1 MGHPYT
7 PGMETL
13 APPTAGGRSSA
24 QRLVGRELLAWAAAV
39 AGPLVMSL
47 SVYKGRPAGVLVV
60 VTAASA
66 LLAVLRERQ
75 HLQRLA
81 VAGAAGIALALLY
94 GVILATWAALAL
106 VLVDWVVRR
115 RAPLPRLPAAPAS
128 ATAPVVVV
136 LAVAAWG
143 GNERNIE
150 HLMVVPVV
158 AAALVVGAVVWALA
172 GAPGFWPAVLG
183 SAGVMTLSAYR
194 GFDNLVAL
202 ATLPRVLVGLG
213 LAFVLARN
221 AAAGATTEPDRPQW
235 SVAALLCAPGV
246 VWWMANCAVW
256 FGGVL
261 ATGSLGHRSWRLVM
275 GALSVQFLRLDALL
289 AAAVWIFTCLVLG
302 ASVVVSGR
310 RMLRPFVVVAVGS
323 TVLSCA
329 VTTAWFVSGNVGF

>member
-1 MGHPYT
+1 
-7 PGMETL
+7 METL

-24 QRLVGRELLAWAAAV
+24 QRELGRELLAWVAAV
-39 AGPLVMSL
+39 CGPLVMSM
-47 SVYKGRPAGVLVV
+47 SVYKGRPLGVVAV
-60 VTAASA
+60 VTLATVV
-66 LLAVLRERQ
+66 LAVLQERQ

-81 VAGAAGIALALLY
+81 VAGAAGIALVLLY
-94 GVILATWAALAL
+94 GVILGTWAALAL

-115 RAPLPRLPAAPAS
+115 RSPLPALPAAPAS
-128 ATAPVVVV
+128 ATGPVVVV
-136 LAVAAWG
+136 LATAAWG

-172 GAPGFWPAVLG
+172 GAPGFWPAVAG
-183 SAGVMTLSAYR
+183 SAAVMTLSAYR

-213 LAFVLARN
+213 LAFVMARN
-221 AAAGATTEPDRPQW
+221 AAAGATKDPDRPPW
-235 SVAALLCAPGV
+235 SVAAIFCAPGL
-246 VWWMANCAVW
+246 VWWMTNCAVW

-261 ATGSLGHRSWRLVM
+261 ATGSIGHRSWRLVM

-289 AAAVWIFTCLVLG
+289 AAAVWIFTCLVVG
-302 ASVVVSGR
+302 ASVVISGR
-310 RMLRPFVVVAVGS
+310 RMLRPFVGMAVGA

-329 VTTAWFVSGNVGF
+329 VTAVWFVGGNVGF

>member
-1 MGHPYT
+1 
-7 PGMETL
+7 METL
-13 APPTAGGRSSA
+13 APPTTGERSSA

-39 AGPLVMSL
+39 AGPLAMSL
-47 SVYKGRPAGVLVV
+47 SVYKGRPLGVLVV

-66 LLAVLRERQ
+66 LLAVLPERQ
-75 HLQRLA
+75 HLPRLV
-81 VAGAAGIALALLY
+81 VAGAAAVGLVLLY
-94 GVILATWAALAL
+94 GVILAVWAALAL

-115 RAPLPRLPAAPAS
+115 RAPLPAVPAAPAR
-128 ATAPVVVV
+128 ATAPVVVL

-172 GAPGFWPAVLG
+172 GAPGFWPTVVGA
-183 SAGVMTLSAYR
+183 AAVMTLSAYR
-194 GFDNLVAL
+194 GLDNLVAL
-202 ATLPRVLVGLG
+202 ATLPRVLVGFA
-213 LAFVLARN
+213 LAFVMARN
-221 AAAGATTEPDRPQW
+221 AATRPGPESDRPPW

-246 VWWMANCAVW
+246 VWWMANCGVW

-275 GALSVQFLRLDALL
+275 GALSVQLLRLDGLL

-302 ASVVVSGR
+302 ASVVLSGR
-310 RMLRPFVVVAVGS
+310 RMLRPFAVVAVGS